1 MRIRKVTIITIIG
14 LIITLILQIGG
25 LFYAYRSNMEAMQ
38 LTVNK
43 NFAIAF
49 YETNDNLA
57 NQLPYPD
64 GTTIAY
70 IPTAPNSAMR
80 RWFGTISSSRC
91 RGSVSE
97 PSDSLYNP
105 GCGFGF

>member
-49 YETNDNLA
+49 YETNFPIPMV
-57 NQLPYPD
+57 QPSPTYLPHQ
-64 GTTIAY
+64 T
-70 IPTAPNSAMR
+70 PNFRKMNR
-80 RWFGTISSSRC
+80 ICEQTRIW
-91 RGSVSE
+91 
-97 PSDSLYNP
+97 LKY
-105 GCGFGF
+105 

>member
-70 IPTAPNSAMR
+70 IPHQTPNFRKMNR
-80 RWFGTISSSRC
+80 ICEQTRIW
-91 RGSVSE
+91 
-97 PSDSLYNP
+97 PKY
-105 GCGFGF
+105 

>member
-64 GTTIAY
+64 GTTIALHTY
-70 IPTAPNSAMR
+70 RTKLQTFAR
-80 RWFGTISSSRC
+80 
-91 RGSVSE
+91 
-97 PSDSLYNP
+97 
-105 GCGFGF
+105 

>member
-1 MRIRKVTIITIIG
+1 MRKVTIITLVG
-14 LIITLILQIGG
+14 LVFTLVLQIGG
-25 LFYAYRSNMEAMQ
+25 LFYAYQSNMKAMQ

-70 IPTAPNSAMR
+70 IPTAPYSKLSQDEQNLRTNEDLAQILK
-80 RWFGTISSSRC
+80 T
-91 RGSVSE
+91 E
-97 PSDSLYNP
+97 
-105 GCGFGF
+105 